1 MKHWI
6 QAARLRTLPLSLSG
20 ILVGSMY
27 AYKTSQLT
35 TIESFDWRIF
45 VLAIFTTIGFQ
56 VLSNFANDYGDGVK
70 GTDANRIGEKRL
82 VASGEITPKQMK
94 IAVYITAIISFLS
107 ACLLI
112 YLSFKDMYLN
122 YSLFFLVLGIVSI
135 IAAIKYTVGNFAYG
149 YRGLGDIFVFIF
161 FGWVSTMG
169 VNFLFT
175 KDFNALLILPASAI
189 GMLSAG
195 VLNLNNMRD
204 EVLDRRSGKNTL
216 VVRIGGNNAKKYH
229 YFLIITA
236 MILILLFGYLS
247 NFTWEQYF
255 FLVGYFPLISHL
267 MTVRNCSDNRSLDPE
282 LKKLAISTFLI
293 SLILSLTLIF
303 NQ

>member
-20 ILVGSMY
+20 ILIGSMY
-27 AYKTSQLT
+27 AYKTSRFTNEL
-35 TIESFDWRIF
+35 FDWQIF
-45 VLAIFTTIGFQ
+45 ILAIFTTIGFQ
-56 VLSNFANDYGDGVK
+56 VLSNFANDYGDGIK

-94 IAVYITAIISFLS
+94 IAVYVTAIISLLS

-112 YLSFKDMYLN
+112 YTSFKGMYLN
-122 YSLFFLVLGIVSI
+122 YSLFFLGLGVICV

-149 YRGLGDIFVFIF
+149 YRGLGDVFVFIF
-161 FGWVSTMG
+161 FGWVSTLG

-175 KDFNALLILPASAI
+175 KDFSILLVLPASAI

-204 EVLDRRSGKNTL
+204 EILDRRSGKNTI
-216 VVRIGGNNAKKYH
+216 VVKMGGNNAKKYH

-236 MILILLFGYLS
+236 MLLILVFAYLS
-247 NFTWEQYF
+247 NFNWEQYF
-255 FLVGYFPLISHL
+255 FLVAYFPLISHL
-267 MTVRNCSDNRSLDPE
+267 MTVYNCPDNRTLDPQ
-282 LKKLAISTFLI
+282 LKKLPISTFLI